1 MGTNLRWGRIC
12 DEDRSAMR
20 ADPWWGR
27 SCDQDR
33 SVTRTDPKQISGW
46 RIRWCQRLPCF
57 FYTFWNNSKYIN
69 AWVESI
75 KIIIL
80 LFYIQYSLSCLVFS
94 QHVMH
99 FNNNSFYKGCWCW
112 LSLSQYQM
120 AIIKMIDSIVI
131 HHKPFQAPPAR
142 WPPPWTTSPPTSS
155 TLYLSLEFG
164 VFLKVTETHRKQ
176 WWRWWSLLY
185 NHTFI

>member
-1 MGTNLRWGRIC
+1 MGHRKRDSRKTKEGNQVAPSVTRSNLKLSGTDPRWGRIC

-112 LSLSQYQM
+112 LSLSQNLSHEVLSQQG
-120 AIIKMIDSIVI
+120 KE
-131 HHKPFQAPPAR
+131 
-142 WPPPWTTSPPTSS
+142 SS
-155 TLYLSLEFG
+155 ERLT
-164 VFLKVTETHRKQ
+164 
-176 WWRWWSLLY
+176 
-185 NHTFI
+185 